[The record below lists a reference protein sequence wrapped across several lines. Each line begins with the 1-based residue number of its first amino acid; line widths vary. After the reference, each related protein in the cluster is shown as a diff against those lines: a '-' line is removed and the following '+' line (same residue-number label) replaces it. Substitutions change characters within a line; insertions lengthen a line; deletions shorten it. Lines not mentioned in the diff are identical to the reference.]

1 MSSSLKLFI
10 FFYRL
15 QMCLKMYH
23 FQTPSYARH
32 IASGTLEDAVHTT
45 TDKFLEVYQG
55 KYGKI
60 TNTAEFSI
68 PVTSFSATQIVAFL
82 KEAKIFLESLVEQGI
97 LDKSDTDLLN
107 IRDDLV
113 GTINQTL
120 YLFTFQ

>member
-1 MSSSLKLFI
+1 MSALKLFV

-15 QMCLKMYH
+15 EMCLKMYH

-32 IASGTLEDAVHTT
+32 IASGSLEDDVHDTL
-45 TDKFLEVYQG
+45 DKFLEIYQG
-55 KYGKI
+55 KYGKM
-60 TNTAEFSI
+60 TNSSEFSI

-82 KEAKIFLESLVEQGI
+82 KEAKMFLESLVEARI
-97 LDKSDTDLLN
+97 LDESDTDLLN

-113 GTINQTL
+113 GKINQTL